1 MAHGLQEV
9 LTNDALTDEAVLRI
23 SQDYV
28 REVVAHEVGH
38 VLGLRHNFA
47 GSLDATLSRKELDD
61 WFKAY
66 VTGKPTDAYTNKLTA
81 NSVMD
86 YNILQSARLHRLA
99 DAHAQGS
106 RCRMTAPPSAG
117 AISTASEARDKKM
130 LFATDE
136 DVGRYGD
143 VRRVRLRPRP
153 GGQCLR
159 RHGGDD

>member
-47 GSLDATLSRKELDD
+47 GSLDGTLSRKELDD

-66 VTGKPTDAYTNKLTA
+66 VTGKPMDAYTNKLTGS
-81 NSVMD
+81 SVMD
-86 YNILQSARLHRLA
+86 YNILQSAVFI
-99 DAHAQGS
+99 GW
-106 RCRMTAPPSAG
+106 RMRALKEALPHDRAAIALGLFQHPRSAG
-117 AISTASEARDKKM
+117 Q
-130 LFATDE
+130 E
-136 DVGRYGD
+136 DA
-143 VRRVRLRPRP
+143 LRHR
-153 GGQCLR
+153 
-159 RHGGDD
+159 